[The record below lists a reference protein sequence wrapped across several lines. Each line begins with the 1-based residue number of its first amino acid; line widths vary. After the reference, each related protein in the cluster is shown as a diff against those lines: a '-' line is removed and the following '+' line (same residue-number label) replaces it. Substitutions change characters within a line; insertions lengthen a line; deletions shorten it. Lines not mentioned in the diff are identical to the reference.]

1 MEFYKFTKL
10 DDADG
15 DFGKRQE
22 AYYFFINPETYKFV
36 QIHEYVSS
44 RFKIKKARYSKLD
57 EIKKYIVKNLLDDWS
72 PFQEELPELINLK
85 TALKLFNK
93 HTEKSLWERII
104 QTYSPFID
112 LIIIWSYKVK
122 IKNM

>member
-1 MEFYKFTKL
+1 
-10 DDADG
+10 
-15 DFGKRQE
+15 
-22 AYYFFINPETYKFV
+22 V

-72 PFQEELPELINLK
+72 PFQKELSELINLK

-104 QTYSPFID
+104 QTYSPFSD
-112 LIIIWSYKVK
+112 LIIIWSYKEK